1 MFILAGSW
9 VVVTLSIDCSIEV
22 GKQQHVHIFE
32 FNIIK
37 HNLILCI
44 FAFIYDQYL
53 STTISLNFKY

>member
-1 MFILAGSW
+1 MTIKKLEH
-9 VVVTLSIDCSIEV
+9 DYN
-22 GKQQHVHIFE
+22 FE

-53 STTISLNFKY
+53 STTISLSINVYRAHVDIYN